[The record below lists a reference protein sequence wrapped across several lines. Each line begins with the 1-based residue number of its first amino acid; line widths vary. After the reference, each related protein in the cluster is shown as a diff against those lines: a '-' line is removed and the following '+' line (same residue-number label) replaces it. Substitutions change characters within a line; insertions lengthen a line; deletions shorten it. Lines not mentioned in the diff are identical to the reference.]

1 MRAEGRGTTRS
12 SRAAG
17 GWLQSGSQCHLQ
29 ALQGKSGLQCH
40 LQALQGKSGSQCHLQ
55 ALQGKSGL
63 YCHLQALQGKKRKIS
78 SPGDREGCGRG
89 ADL

>member
-29 ALQGKSGLQCH
+29 ALQGKSG
-40 LQALQGKSGSQCHLQ
+40 SQ
-55 ALQGKSGL
+55 
-63 YCHLQALQGKKRKIS
+63 CHLQALQGKKRKQIS
-78 SPGDREGCGRG
+78 NPGDREGCGRG